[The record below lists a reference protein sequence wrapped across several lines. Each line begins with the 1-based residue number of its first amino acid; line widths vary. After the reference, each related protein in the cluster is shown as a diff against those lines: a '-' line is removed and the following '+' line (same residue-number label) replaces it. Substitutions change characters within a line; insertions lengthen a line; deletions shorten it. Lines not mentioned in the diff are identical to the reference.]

1 MTRRTLLAL
10 TLLALL
16 AGCNRSAPAPQHA
29 VVVPATAP
37 ALPPAP
43 EPYVLHVPGISGES
57 WVDHTM
63 IRGLAQGFAAAGVHP
78 EIQIY
83 DWTEHDPGIPAL
95 QAYARN
101 RAEAKRIA
109 ALLTE
114 RFNAD
119 PRRTIYVTC
128 HSGGAGLAAWALED
142 LDPRIKIQT
151 LLFIA
156 PALSPGYDLS
166 RALRHVKRA
175 AYVFWS
181 NRDTAIL
188 QAGTTVFGTIDGVYA
203 PAAGFT
209 GFLTPKTAAAAH
221 EYAKLHQIAY
231 DPAWVRYYN
240 AGDHIG
246 PMETPFARE
255 VLARVLRGQ
264 PLPTTA
270 PSTQPS
276 TVQ

>member
-1 MTRRTLLAL
+1 MIRRTLFAVTLLAL
-10 TLLALL
+10 I
-16 AGCNRSAPAPQHA
+16 AGCSHPAPAPQQAA
-29 VVVPATAP
+29 VIAPPTPAS
-37 ALPPAP
+37 PPP
-43 EPYVLHVPGISGES
+43 DPYVLHVPGISGES

-63 IRGLAQGFAAAGVHP
+63 IRGLAQGFTAAGLHP
-78 EIQIY
+78 DIQIY

-109 ALLTE
+109 AMLTD
-114 RFNAD
+114 RYNAD

-128 HSGGAGLAAWALED
+128 HSGGAGLVAWALED
-142 LDPRIKIQT
+142 LDPRIKIQS

-166 RALRHVKRA
+166 RALEHVQRA

-188 QAGTTVFGTIDGVYA
+188 EAGTTVFGTIDGVYA

-209 GFLTPKTAAAAH
+209 GFLTPKTAERA

-231 DPAWVRYYN
+231 DPAWVRYFN

-246 PMETPFARE
+246 PMVTPFARE

-264 PLPTTA
+264 PLPA
-270 PSTQPS
+270 PATTQPAG
-276 TVQ
+276 VQ